1 MNTFGSNDYLWIV
14 VFEKVVEEGVER
26 LVLGD
31 GVIEA
36 GSTTEDRNHR
46 LKNIVIKLLIC
57 KRKQQLKNTLS
68 FVQSLI

>member
-1 MNTFGSNDYLWIV
+1 MITFGSNDYLWIV

-36 GSTTEDRNHR
+36 GPTTEDRNHR
-46 LKNIVIKLLIC
+46 LKNIIIKLLIC